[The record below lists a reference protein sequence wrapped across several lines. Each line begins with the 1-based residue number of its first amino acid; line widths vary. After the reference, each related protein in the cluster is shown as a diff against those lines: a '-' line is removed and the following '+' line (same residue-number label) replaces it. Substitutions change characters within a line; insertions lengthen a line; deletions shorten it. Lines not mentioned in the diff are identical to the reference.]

1 MRPTDHHERWS
12 ASVARS
18 RRGKLPSDSQ
28 RRGTDSFESEFVC
41 IPRPLERIE
50 RPDGGPLSYRVL
62 HRAQLW
68 SKGERPRLEQTV
80 LEGNPELS
88 L

>member
-1 MRPTDHHERWS
+1 VRVTS
-12 ASVARS
+12 
-18 RRGKLPSDSQ
+18 
-28 RRGTDSFESEFVC
+28 DSFESEFVC
-41 IPRPLERIE
+41 IARPLERIE
-50 RPDGGPLSYRVL
+50 RPDGGPLSYRVA

-80 LEGNPELS
+80 LEGNPEFS

>member
-1 MRPTDHHERWS
+1 MRPTDHRERWS
-12 ASVARS
+12 ASVAPA
-18 RRGKLPSDSQ
+18 RRGKLASDSS
-28 RRGTDSFESEFVC
+28 DSFESEFVC
-41 IPRPLERIE
+41 IARPLERIE

-68 SKGERPRLEQTV
+68 SKGGRPRLDQTV
-80 LEGNPELS
+80 LEGNPEFS